1 MTRRLAF
8 LPLAFVA
15 TLSLVLAACSSTPS
29 APALTDPKEIV
40 TKGVTSLVD
49 VKTFEF
55 TGTFSGSIKAAQMG
69 NFDLSTIKMAGA
81 VDIPNKTAK
90 FNLDAPTLLGTKID
104 ALLIGNDAY
113 YKIAGMFS
121 QMVPGAVADKY
132 TKVAV
137 PTSTANPVTVATDMT
152 KLVAQL
158 NEGLGKLPS
167 PLVKGADE
175 KCGDADCYHVST
187 VVTAAQAKALDPNS
201 TLDGDVTVDLWTRKS
216 DYRPA
221 KFGFSIA
228 SATLGTFGM
237 TLEVK
242 YDVAVSVQAPPADQ
256 VVTAP

>member
-1 MTRRLAF
+1 VTRRLAL
-8 LPLAFVA
+8 LPLA
-15 TLSLVLAACSSTPS
+15 LVTILAIVLGACSSTPA

-40 TKGVTSLVD
+40 TKAVTSLAE

-55 TGTFSGSIKAAQMG
+55 TGTFSGSVKAAQMG

-81 VDIPNKTAK
+81 IDIPNKNAK
-90 FNLDAPTLLGTKID
+90 FSLDAPTLLGTKVD

-113 YKIAGMFS
+113 YKIAGMMA

-132 TKVAV
+132 TKVPV
-137 PTSTANPVTVATDMT
+137 PTASGNPVTTATDMT

-158 NEGLGKLPS
+158 NEALGKLPS
-167 PLVKGADE
+167 PLTKGADE
-175 KCGDADCYHVST
+175 KCGDADCYQVST
-187 VVTAAQAKALDPNS
+187 VVTAAQAKALDPSS
-201 TLDGDVTVDLWTRKS
+201 TLDGDVTVDLWTHRS

-221 KFGFSIA
+221 KIGFSFT

-242 YDVAVSVQAPPADQ
+242 YDVSVSVTAPPADQ